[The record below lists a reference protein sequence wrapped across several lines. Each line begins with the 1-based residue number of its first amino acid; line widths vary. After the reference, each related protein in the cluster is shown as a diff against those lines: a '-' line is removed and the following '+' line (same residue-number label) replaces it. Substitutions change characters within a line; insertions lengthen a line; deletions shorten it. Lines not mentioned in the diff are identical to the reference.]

1 MCSRFRSIHA
11 AENSAR
17 ALQAH
22 LRLNFP
28 SGWNVAPTELAPI
41 LIGALDG
48 PPQGILGRFG
58 FTIYGRLMMNARSDK
73 IAGLHKTSLRERRCV
88 VPVLGYY
95 EWRTEGDEK
104 QPYFFERN
112 DGQPMTL
119 AGIWQEADHK
129 GDTRPSFL
137 IVTQEPNEFTRQY
150 HNRVPFVLAD
160 DQVMPWLDL
169 SHEVRPEPSM
179 MLSHDRF
186 SVRPM
191 LKAMNRPTVK
201 DLDLIDPE
209 AERVQR
215 QLAGVGT

>member
-1 MCSRFRSIHA
+1 MCNRFRSIHA

-17 ALQAH
+17 ALQGY

-28 SGWNVAPTELAPI
+28 SGWNVAPTDLAPI
-41 LIGALDG
+41 VIGTPDG
-48 PPQGILGRFG
+48 PPEGILARFG
-58 FTIYGRLMMNARSDK
+58 FAMYGRLVMNARSDK
-73 IAGLHKTSLRERRCV
+73 IAGVHKDSLRERRCV

-95 EWRTEGDEK
+95 EWRTEDDQK
-104 QPYFFERN
+104 QPYLFERN

-119 AGIWQEADHK
+119 AGIWQEAEHK

-137 IVTQEPNEFTRQY
+137 IVTEEPNEFTRQY
-150 HNRVPFVLAD
+150 HDRIPFVLAD

-179 MLSHDRF
+179 MLPHHLF

-191 LKAMNRPTVK
+191 LKAMNRPIVK

-209 AERVQR
+209 ADAVRA
-215 QLAGVGT
+215 QLAA

>member
-1 MCSRFRSIHA
+1 MCNRFRSIHA

-17 ALQAH
+17 ALRDH

-28 SGWNVAPTELAPI
+28 SGWNVAPTDLAPI
-41 LIGALDG
+41 VIGTMHGQPEGVLA
-48 PPQGILGRFG
+48 RFG
-58 FTIYGRLMMNARSDK
+58 FTMHGRLVMNARSDK
-73 IAGLHKTSLRERRCV
+73 LRSGQTHKDNLRARRCV

-95 EWRTEGDEK
+95 EWRTEDDEK
-104 QPYFFERN
+104 QPYLFERN

-137 IVTQEPNEFTRQY
+137 IVTEEPNQFTREY
-150 HNRVPFVLAD
+150 HDRIPFVLAD
-160 DQVMPWLDL
+160 DQIASWLDL
-169 SHEVRPEPSM
+169 SLAIRPEPSM
-179 MLSHDRF
+179 QLTHDRF

-201 DLDLIDPE
+201 ELDEIDPE
-209 AERVQR
+209 AAAVRTA
-215 QLAGVGT
+215 LGL